1 MGYYYLGIDQ
11 GTTGTTALVLD
22 RKWKVLGRGYKKHTQ
37 IYPRPGWVEHDPE
50 EIFKALLE
58 VCKEAV
64 QNAGISF
71 KELAGLG
78 LDHQGETCT
87 MWNARTGE
95 TVYHAIVWQDK
106 RTADLCN
113 NLAREHGGEIEET
126 TGLYADAYFS
136 ASKFNWILNN
146 VEGVREMHRRGELRA
161 GTLETYLLWRI
172 SGGGIFITDPG
183 SAGRTL
189 LMDIEKADWD
199 DRMMELFEI
208 PPDIL
213 PPIGETCFIKG
224 HTSPDV
230 FFGVSIPVCA
240 SITDG
245 ASALL
250 AHGCVEPWTVKV
262 SYGTGCFANL
272 NVGNRPIFS
281 KKGLL
286 TALPWQIDGK
296 KCYSLNGSAYI
307 AGAGLDW
314 MCNNLN
320 LLEKPVQSESMALSV
335 PDSAGVVF
343 VPAFSGLAVPW
354 WDQYARG
361 LMIGLTGGV
370 RKEHIVRAML
380 ESIALQVLDIIE
392 VMKQESSL
400 PIEWVRVDGGMVE
413 NKFLMQLQAD
423 LINLPV
429 EVPEEK
435 EMSAYGA
442 AVLSAYAQGEFSAL
456 SDIKHCVDIKYRFEP
471 AMSQDQ
477 REKTVELWHRAVER
491 SLDWIHTK

>member
-1 MGYYYLGIDQ
+1 
-11 GTTGTTALVLD
+11 
-22 RKWKVLGRGYKKHTQ
+22 
-37 IYPRPGWVEHDPE
+37 
-50 EIFKALLE
+50 
-58 VCKEAV
+58 
-64 QNAGISF
+64 
-71 KELAGLG
+71 
-78 LDHQGETCT
+78 
-87 MWNARTGE
+87 
-95 TVYHAIVWQDK
+95 
-106 RTADLCN
+106 
-113 NLAREHGGEIEET
+113 
-126 TGLYADAYFS
+126 
-136 ASKFNWILNN
+136 
-146 VEGVREMHRRGELRA
+146 
-161 GTLETYLLWRI
+161 
-172 SGGGIFITDPG
+172 
-183 SAGRTL
+183 
-189 LMDIEKADWD
+189 
-199 DRMMELFEI
+199 
-208 PPDIL
+208 
-213 PPIGETCFIKG
+213 
-224 HTSPDV
+224 
-230 FFGVSIPVCA
+230 
-240 SITDG
+240 
-245 ASALL
+245 
-250 AHGCVEPWTVKV
+250 
-262 SYGTGCFANL
+262 
-272 NVGNRPIFS
+272 
-281 KKGLL
+281 
-286 TALPWQIDGK
+286 
-296 KCYSLNGSAYI
+296 
-307 AGAGLDW
+307 
-314 MCNNLN
+314 
-320 LLEKPVQSESMALSV
+320 MALSV

-477 REKTVELWHRAVER
+477 RETTVELWHRAVER